1 MAALADRL
9 TGIVE
14 PAKVL
19 RPELD
24 ESFSLT
30 PKGSRRVA
38 PTEPPRLRPEQ
49 VGRLDWHNEVS
60 RLLLEIS
67 EALRARPDEKSRRV
81 LIRRLQRALR
91 AKEAGR
97 G

>member
-9 TGIVE
+9 TGIVD

-24 ESFSLT
+24 EGFALT
-30 PKGSRRVA
+30 PTGSRSLARTV
-38 PTEPPRLRPEQ
+38 PPRLEPEQ

-67 EALRARPDEKSRRV
+67 EELRARPDEKSRGV
-81 LIRRLQRALR
+81 LVRRLQRAMR
-91 AKEAGR
+91 AKDAGR
-97 G
+97 E